1 MNLPVVFKE
10 LARAANTP
18 ASGAYPYS
26 LKGDD
31 LDKNFNAVAID
42 IPSGWATTN
51 GNGQRTL
58 NLPALPGGGT
68 HVLGAVDGR
77 LTWIATEEC

>member
-1 MNLPVVFKE
+1 MNLPIVFTE

-26 LKGDD
+26 LKGAD

-51 GNGQRTL
+51 GNGQRRL
-58 NLPALPGGGT
+58 NLPAVPGGGT
-68 HVLGAVDGR
+68 YVLGAVGGL

>member
-1 MNLPVVFKE
+1 MNLPVNFAD
-10 LARAANTP
+10 LAKAANTS

-26 LKGDD
+26 LKGAD

-42 IPSGWATTN
+42 IPTSWVSGGA
-51 GNGQRTL
+51 NGQRTL
-58 NLPALPGGGT
+58 NLPAVPGGGT
-68 HVLGAVDGR
+68 HVLGAVGGV